1 MKNILDEI
9 VEKRK
14 QTVAQLKNIVPIE
27 AWEMMPFYKRNCLS
41 LQKNLLNDKL
51 TGIIAEFKRA
61 SPSKGIINA
70 DADLFDVICDF
81 EMNGAAAASILTEP
95 LYFKGNNDDLMRIRN
110 SINIPLLRKDF
121 IFDEYQIAESKA
133 IGADVI
139 LLIAASLTA
148 GEVKRL
154 ATFANNI
161 GLEVLLELHDETEL
175 EHICDTITII
185 GINNRN
191 LKTFEVDIERSL
203 RMAEKIPADKIK
215 VAESG
220 ISNTETIKV
229 FKDAGFK
236 GFLMGENFMKEKN
249 PGAAFKQFVQKLKQ
263 G

>member
-9 VEKRK
+9 VSERK
-14 QTVAQLKNIVPIE
+14 KAVAQLKRIVPVE
-27 AWEMMPFYKRNCLS
+27 AWQMMPLYERTCLS
-41 LQKNLLNDKL
+41 LKKNLLNENL
-51 TGIIAEFKRA
+51 TGVIAEFKRA

-70 DADLFDVICDF
+70 DADLSDVVF
-81 EMNGAAAASILTEP
+81 EYQVNGAAAISVLTEP
-95 LYFKGNNDDLMRIRN
+95 VFFNGYNDDLIIAREAV
-110 SINIPLLRKDF
+110 NIPLLRKDF
-121 IFDEYQIAESKA
+121 IFDEYQIVESKA

-139 LLIAASLTA
+139 LLIAACLTA
-148 GEVKRL
+148 AEVKRL

-175 EHICDTITII
+175 GHICDATTLI

-191 LKTFEVDIERSL
+191 LKTFEVDIDRSL

-215 VAESG
+215 IAESG
-220 ISNTETIKV
+220 ISNIETTGL

-236 GFLMGENFMKEKN
+236 GFLMGENFMKEKD
-249 PGAAFKQFVQKLKQ
+249 PGMAFKQFVQKLKQ